1 MDTLSYMMAG
11 YMIIWA
17 LAFGLVFKIW
27 AQGRRLERE
36 LQAVRQMVDELDQE

>member
-1 MDTLSYMMAG
+1 MDTLGYMMVG
-11 YMIIWA
+11 YLVIWA

-27 AQGRRLERE
+27 AQGRRLERD